1 MLIGLAK
8 QPTLSPRLALGVIG
22 TLTLLV
28 AACSSGGGAPPP
40 PPPAAV
46 TFVTIAPSPVAKM
59 IELPGRVAPVRT
71 AEVRAR
77 VDGIVEQRL
86 YTEGSDV
93 GRGSALFRI
102 DSRPLRAALDIQL
115 ANLRR
120 ASAEADNA
128 SREVN
133 RYAPLVAR
141 DAISKQEFDAARAR
155 LERARADVGS
165 AQAQIRQAR
174 LTLNYTTVSA
184 PIAGRVGRAEVTE
197 GALASQSAGTL
208 LTRIEQLDP
217 VYVNFTQSSEELMRL
232 RTESQ
237 GNGSGLART
246 VSVLQENGSTYGQ
259 TGTLNFLDQSVDPTT
274 GSVGLRATFR
284 NAQRLLLPGQFVRV
298 RIQGGVDP
306 NGITVPQRAVQI
318 SQQGASVMVL
328 APGNVA
334 TPRPIKLG
342 RIEGDAWIVLEG
354 LKRGDR
360 VIVDGLQKVM
370 PGAKVAPTALGSAR
384 PPYRRAPASTGSAAN
399 AR

>member
-1 MLIGLAK
+1 MRTGGL
-8 QPTLSPRLALGVIG
+8 TLRKTALAVPLALA
-22 TLTLLV
+22 LV
-28 AACSSGGGAPPP
+28 TTACSAGGEAQEP

-46 TFVTIAPSPVAKM
+46 TFITVSPTPVAKL

-86 YTEGSDV
+86 YAEGSDV
-93 GRGSALFRI
+93 GRGTSLFRI
-102 DSRPLRAALDIQL
+102 DSRPLRAALDVQL
-115 ANLRR
+115 ASLRR
-120 ASAEADNA
+120 AQAEADNA

-133 RYAPLVAR
+133 RYAPLVSR

-165 AQAQIRQAR
+165 AQAQVRQAR

-184 PIAGRVGRAEVTE
+184 PISGRAGRAEVTE

-232 RTESQ
+232 RDEAPGAGTGLSRTVTVLQ
-237 GNGSGLART
+237 NNGSA
-246 VSVLQENGSTYGQ
+246 YGQ

-284 NAQRLLLPGQFVRV
+284 NPGRLLLPGQFVRV
-298 RIQGGVDP
+298 RIQGGVDL

-328 APGNVA
+328 APGNIA
-334 TPRPIKLG
+334 TARPIKVG
-342 RIEGDAWIVLEG
+342 RLEGDSWVVLEG

-370 PGAKVAPTALGSAR
+370 PGAKVAPVALKSIR
-384 PPYRRAPASTGSAAN
+384 PPYRRAGTGSAGN